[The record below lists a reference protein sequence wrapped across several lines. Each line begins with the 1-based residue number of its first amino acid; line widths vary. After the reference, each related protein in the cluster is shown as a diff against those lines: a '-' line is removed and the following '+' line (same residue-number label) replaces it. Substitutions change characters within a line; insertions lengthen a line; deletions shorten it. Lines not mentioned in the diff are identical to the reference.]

1 MKGLMN
7 RLGPGLL
14 FAGAAIG
21 VSHLVQ
27 STRAGADFGFGLI
40 WALALSNLF
49 KYPFF
54 LFGPKYA
61 LATGE
66 TLLEGY
72 KKLGNYV
79 LVIYLI
85 LSIVTMFTIQTAV
98 TIVTAG
104 LAIELFGIT
113 NDITIWA
120 TIITA
125 SCLVILLIG
134 KYTLLDN
141 LMKFVI
147 ITLTIRT
154 IIAVFFAGFNSTNTL
169 ELTQVFPKEEVGIAF
184 VVAFMGWMPAP
195 LDISIWQSI
204 WTLEKKKKEK
214 NIKNSDIIFDFKIG
228 YLTTIVLGVC
238 FVSLG
243 ALVMYDSGEVFS
255 NSGGEFA
262 NQLISLYTDSI
273 GNGAF
278 LIIAIAAFTTMFST
292 TITCLDASPR
302 AMKLTSKLLGFHKLN
317 NYNFW
322 IILLA
327 SGTLFI
333 FVFYISEMGSLVKIA
348 TILSFITAP
357 FYAFINFRLIN
368 SHHTPKSFRPSLFI
382 KILSVLGILFLTSFS
397 IWYLTIL

>member
-134 KYTLLDN
+134 KYTFLDN

-147 ITLTIRT
+147 ITLTIST

-382 KILSVLGILFLTSFS
+382 KILSVLGILVLTSFS

>member
-134 KYTLLDN
+134 KYTFLDN

-147 ITLTIRT
+147 ITLTIST

-397 IWYLTIL
+397 IWYLIIL

>member
-1 MKGLMN
+1 MKKF
-7 RLGPGLL
+7 GPGLL

-27 STRAGADFGFGLI
+27 STRAGADFGLGLI
-40 WALALSNLF
+40 WVLALSNLF

-54 LFGPKYA
+54 LFGPKYS

-66 TLLEGY
+66 TLLHGY

-79 LVIYLI
+79 LIIYLL
-85 LSIVTMFTIQTAV
+85 LSLVTMFTIQTAV

-104 LAIELFGIT
+104 LAIELFGIS
-113 NDITIWA
+113 NNITIWA
-120 TIITA
+120 AIITLF
-125 SCLVILLIG
+125 SLIILLIG
-134 KYTLLDN
+134 RYRFLDN

-147 ITLTIRT
+147 ITLTVST
-154 IIAVFFAGFNSTNTL
+154 ITAVIFASFNSTNTL
-169 ELTQVFPKEEVGIAF
+169 ELIQVFPKDKIGIVF

-195 LDISIWQSI
+195 LDLSIWQSI

-214 NIKNSDIIFDFKIG
+214 KIKNSDVIFDFNVG
-228 YLTTIVLGVC
+228 YLTTIILGLC

-243 ALVMYDSGEVFS
+243 ALVMNGSGEEFS
-255 NSGGEFA
+255 NSGGKFA
-262 NQLISLYTDSI
+262 NQLINLYTSSI

-302 AMKLTSKLLGFHKLN
+302 AMKITSKLLGFHKLN

-327 SGTLFI
+327 SGTLII
-333 FVFYISEMGSLVKIA
+333 FAFFISEMGLLIKIA

-382 KILSVLGILFLTSFS
+382 NILSILGILFLTSFS